1 MKSKTVAAVLAIF
14 VGGLGIHKFYL
25 GKTFQGVVYL
35 LFFWTCIPTIVAL
48 IEGILFLMSSESEFN
63 RKYNR

>member
-1 MKSKTVAAVLAIF
+1 MKNKTVAAVLAIF

-35 LFFWTCIPTIVAL
+35 LFCWTCIPAIVAL
-48 IEGILFLMSSESEFN
+48 IEGILFLMCSESEFN
-63 RKYNR
+63 KKYNR

>member
-35 LFFWTCIPTIVAL
+35 LFSWTCIPAIVAL

>member
-25 GKTFQGVVYL
+25 GKTFQGVV
-35 LFFWTCIPTIVAL
+35 
-48 IEGILFLMSSESEFN
+48 
-63 RKYNR
+63 